1 MHRSILHKSAFI
13 ERLLYMRLP
22 FLASC
27 IVFIIWLSYEIKK
40 SRRAIDRQQKTFWER
55 ERKANRTRKKPLDTL
70 DYIAVPL
77 HALPMDLCNG
87 QPQVDECL
95 DLIRSLSGQKIVNF
109 TGYSNTDLKLMYG
122 APNITLLSEY
132 DQNYTLLVRTLQKWA
147 SLLYEQ
153 GYQNEAK
160 TILEYAVSI
169 RTDVSGTYKLLA
181 SIYHAEGAPEKID
194 GLIETAMT
202 LNSSMK
208 DVIVR
213 TLRESDQ
220 SDG

>member
-1 MHRSILHKSAFI
+1 
-13 ERLLYMRLP
+13 MRLP
-22 FLASC
+22 FLASF

-55 ERKANRTRKKPLDTL
+55 EREANRTRKKPLDTL

-77 HALPMDLCNG
+77 HTLPMDICNG

-147 SLLYEQ
+147 SLLYEH
-153 GYQNEAK
+153 GYRNEAK
-160 TILEYAVSI
+160 MILEYAVSI

-181 SIYHAEGAPEKID
+181 SVYRAEGAPEKID

-213 TLRESDQ
+213 TLRGSDR

>member
-1 MHRSILHKSAFI
+1 MHILFLHKSTFI

-22 FLASC
+22 FLASF

-40 SRRAIDRQQKTFWER
+40 SRRAIDRQQNAFWER
-55 ERKANRTRKKPLDTL
+55 ERQANRTRKKPLDTL
-70 DYIAVPL
+70 DYITIPL
-77 HALPMDLCNG
+77 HALPMGICSE
-87 QPQVDECL
+87 QPQIAECL
-95 DLIRSLSGQKIVNF
+95 DLIRSLSEQKIVNF

-147 SLLYEQ
+147 SLLHEQ
-153 GYQNEAK
+153 GYVNEAK
-160 TILEYAVSI
+160 TILEFAVSI
-169 RTDVSGTYKLLA
+169 RTDVSGSYRLLA
-181 SIYHAEGAPEKID
+181 SIYRMEGTPEKNA

-213 TLRESDQ
+213 TLQESGQ

>member
-1 MHRSILHKSAFI
+1 
-13 ERLLYMRLP
+13 MRLP
-22 FLASC
+22 FLASF

-40 SRRAIDRQQKTFWER
+40 SRRAIDRQQKAFWER
-55 ERKANRTRKKPLDTL
+55 EREANRTRKKPLDTL
-70 DYIAVPL
+70 DFITVPL
-77 HALPMDLCNG
+77 HSLPMDICNG
-87 QPQVDECL
+87 QPQIDECL
-95 DLIRSLSGQKIVNF
+95 DLVRSLSEQKIVNF

-153 GYQNEAK
+153 NYQNEAK

-181 SIYHAEGAPEKID
+181 SIYSAEGVPGKIA

-213 TLRESDQ
+213 TLQESGP

>member
-1 MHRSILHKSAFI
+1 
-13 ERLLYMRLP
+13 MRLP
-22 FLASC
+22 FLASF

-55 ERKANRTRKKPLDTL
+55 EREANRTRKKPLDTL

-77 HALPMDLCNG
+77 HALPMDICNG

-95 DLIRSLSGQKIVNF
+95 DLVRSLAGQKIVNF

-169 RTDVSGTYKLLA
+169 RTDVSGTYRLLA
-181 SIYHAEGAPEKID
+181 SVYRTEGAPEKID
-194 GLIETAMT
+194 DLIETAMT

-213 TLRESDQ
+213 TLRGSDR

>member
-1 MHRSILHKSAFI
+1 
-13 ERLLYMRLP
+13 MRLP
-22 FLASC
+22 FLASF

-55 ERKANRTRKKPLDTL
+55 EREANRTRKKPLDTL
-70 DYIAVPL
+70 DYITVPL

-95 DLIRSLSGQKIVNF
+95 DLIHLLSGQKIVNF

-169 RTDVSGTYKLLA
+169 RTDVSGTYRLLA
-181 SIYHAEGAPEKID
+181 SIYRAEGVPEKID

-213 TLRESDQ
+213 TLRGSDQ